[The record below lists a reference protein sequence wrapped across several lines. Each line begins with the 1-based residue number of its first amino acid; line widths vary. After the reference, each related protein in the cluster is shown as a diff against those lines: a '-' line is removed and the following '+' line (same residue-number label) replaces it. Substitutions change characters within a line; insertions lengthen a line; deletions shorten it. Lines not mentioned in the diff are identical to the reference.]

1 LYNIQLNIT
10 LTLIKRMS
18 KFKEVYLS
26 QMKTCYKS
34 VFISR
39 VYNNFTSQH
48 FI

>member
-1 LYNIQLNIT
+1 
-10 LTLIKRMS
+10 MS

-39 VYNNFTSQH
+39 NILFDKIIQINWLIFYY
-48 FI
+48 I